1 MKTRKFVWI
10 LSVVLLLFIFHSV
23 NIVKADD
30 DDYERDEHE
39 RYERYEDDDDDH
51 DEWEEEGEYENRN
64 YIQEN
69 QIQPS
74 YWNIW
79 TRDTVASLPETLPF
93 QEAKE
98 VTVVLNGKSE
108 RFYIVPM
115 DGQLLISGEKMA
127 EFFGAEYTFYQE
139 SRIFEASTN
148 QDELIVRAGSNVVY
162 ENMVKTPMPTKAQYF
177 EKSVFLPISVMANA
191 FGYRVNWDEASST
204 ITMNKIM

>member
-1 MKTRKFVWI
+1 MKTRKFTWI
-10 LSVVLLLFIFHSV
+10 LSVVLLLFIFQSV

-30 DDYERDEHE
+30 DDYERDEHG
-39 RYERYEDDDDDH
+39 RYERYEKDDDDH
-51 DEWEEEGEYENRN
+51 EEWEEEEEYENRY

-79 TRDTVASLPETLPF
+79 TRDTIASLTDTLPF
-93 QEAKE
+93 QEPKE
-98 VTVVLNGKSE
+98 VTVELNGKSG

-115 DGQLLISGEKMA
+115 EGQLLISGEKMA
-127 EFFGAEYTFYQE
+127 KFFGAEYTFYQE

-148 QDELIVRAGSNVVY
+148 QVELIVRAGSNVVY

-177 EKSVFLPISVMANA
+177 EKSVFLPVSVMANA
-191 FGYRVNWDEASST
+191 FGYRVNWDEANGN
-204 ITMNKIM
+204 ITMTKMM